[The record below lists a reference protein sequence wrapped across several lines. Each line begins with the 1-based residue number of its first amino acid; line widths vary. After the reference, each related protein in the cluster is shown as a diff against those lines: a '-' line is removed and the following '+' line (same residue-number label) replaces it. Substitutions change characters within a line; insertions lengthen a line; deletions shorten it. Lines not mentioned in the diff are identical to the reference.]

1 MSDVPRLPLR
11 TDRLVLEPMSH
22 DFDDDLLRAQLA
34 SRPELLPWMPW
45 ALDVTPESQTAYTD
59 RAVPGWDTAGLF
71 HFAITE
77 DGVAIG
83 VIGVD
88 WHWDAEFEIHYWLR
102 TDRTGRGY
110 VTESALTLLAWVR
123 DTVGARRIV
132 LNAGME
138 NRRSLAVAERL
149 GFERDGVLEG
159 GMHGGLGR
167 FPAYTHHLDL

>member
-1 MSDVPRLPLR
+1 MGARHHPD
-11 TDRLVLEPMSH
+11 
-22 DFDDDLLRAQLA
+22 
-34 SRPELLPWMPW
+34 
-45 ALDVTPESQTAYTD
+45 SQTAYTD
-59 RAVPGWDTAGLF
+59 RVVPGWDEAGLF

-83 VIGVD
+83 VIGID
-88 WHWDAEFEIHYWLR
+88 WRWDTQFEIHYWLR

-110 VTESALTLLAWVR
+110 ATESALTLIAWAR

-138 NRRSLAVAERL
+138 NRRSLAVAQRL
-149 GFERDGVLEG
+149 GFTRDGVLEG